1 LTLLQASSYFE
12 TMRYALDNMPVR
24 PENINEPVT
33 YNQGR
38 AINVAVGG
46 IHVLCGGESTLE
58 AASAAQMSAADILS
72 RMGLNRGRASEVLE
86 AMTKAGVYGENFA
99 RKEDT
104 AAVRAQKEQKA
115 SIAARILFSVEG
127 VHCLARAGV
136 ALPPPLSEAEQKAK
150 REARKARFANK
161 SEQGAISATAH
172 LITGSL
178 LEQYR
183 AVSAQWY
190 SDPVLMAAFQR
201 GEAPPR

>member
-1 LTLLQASSYFE
+1 
-12 TMRYALDNMPVR
+12 MRYALDNMPVK

-72 RMGLNRGRASEVLE
+72 RMGLNRGRASDVLE

-127 VHCLARAGV
+127 VHCLARTGAS
-136 ALPPPLSEAEQKAK
+136 LPPPLSEAEQAQRKA
-150 REARKARFANK
+150 ARKQRFASRYASK
-161 SEQGAISATAH
+161 EEQAGIAATVH

-183 AVSAQWY
+183 AVSAQWF